1 MLQSTNISLN
11 VLVCKSNIE
20 MDNEKIKLLRNKIG
34 IPLNVAVEL
43 LKNNNNDVLLCEKE
57 FHNNNIQTISQKTE
71 CDYESAKESYAL
83 CNYDIAKAIER
94 INQKQVI
101 ITAGNKVNSKIGFVL
116 WPENAA
122 GEFYKTAKR
131 NDAFIHTEDFDI
143 ILKEFQS
150 VFPLKNP
157 WNNDIEDKFD
167 PVGNNF
173 FDNKTCRNIVEK
185 ISHIKTDDQKVQVFL
200 QEITNWLNDK
210 LTYADY
216 IVVYG
221 NL

>member
-1 MLQSTNISLN
+1 
-11 VLVCKSNIE
+11 
-20 MDNEKIKLLRNKIG
+20 MDNEKIKILRSRIAV
-34 IPLNVAVEL
+34 PLNVAIEL
-43 LKNNNNDVLLCEKE
+43 LKKNNNDVLLCEQE
-57 FHNNNIQTISQKTE
+57 FHDINIQTISQKAE
-71 CDYESAKESYAL
+71 CDYKTANESYAL
-83 CNYDIAKAIER
+83 CNYDVVKAIER

-101 ITAGNKVNSKIGFVL
+101 IATGYTTDSKIGFVL
-116 WPENAA
+116 WPENAV
-122 GEFYKTAKR
+122 GEFYKTTKR
-131 NDAFIHTEDFDI
+131 NDVFIHTEDFDI

-157 WNNDIEDKFD
+157 WNNDIEDEFD

-173 FDNKTCRNIVEK
+173 FDNKTCRIIIEK
-185 ISHIKTDDQKVQVFL
+185 ISHIKNDDEKVQFFL
-200 QEITNWLNDK
+200 KEVTNWLNDK

>member
-1 MLQSTNISLN
+1 
-11 VLVCKSNIE
+11 
-20 MDNEKIKLLRNKIG
+20 MDNEKIKILRSKIAV
-34 IPLNVAVEL
+34 PLNVAVEL
-43 LKNNNNDVLLCEKE
+43 LKKNNNDVLLCEQE
-57 FHNNNIQTISQKTE
+57 FHDINIQTISQKAE
-71 CDYESAKESYAL
+71 CDYKTANESYAL
-83 CNYDIAKAIER
+83 CNYDIVKAIER

-101 ITAGNKVNSKIGFVL
+101 ITTGNTTDSKIGFVL

-131 NDAFIHTEDFDI
+131 NNAFIHTEDFDI

-173 FDNKTCRNIVEK
+173 FDNKTCRIIVEK
-185 ISHIKTDDQKVQVFL
+185 ISHIKNDDEKVQFFL
-200 QEITNWLNDK
+200 KEVTNWLEDK

>member
-1 MLQSTNISLN
+1 
-11 VLVCKSNIE
+11 
-20 MDNEKIKLLRNKIG
+20 MDNEKIKILRSKIAV
-34 IPLNVAVEL
+34 PLNVAVQL
-43 LKNNNNDVLLCEKE
+43 LKKNNNDVLLCEQE
-57 FHNNNIQTISQKTE
+57 FHSINIQTISQKAE
-71 CDYESAKESYAL
+71 CDYETANESYAL
-83 CNYDIAKAIER
+83 CNYDIVKAIER

-101 ITAGNKVNSKIGFVL
+101 ITTGNTADSKIGFVL

-167 PVGNNF
+167 PVGNNI

-185 ISHIKTDDQKVQVFL
+185 ISHIKIDDEKTQVFL
-200 QEITNWLNDK
+200 KEVINWLNDK

>member
-1 MLQSTNISLN
+1 
-11 VLVCKSNIE
+11 
-20 MDNEKIKLLRNKIG
+20 MDNEKIKILRSKIAV
-34 IPLNVAVEL
+34 PLNVAAQL
-43 LKNNNNDVLLCEKE
+43 LKKNNNDVLLCEQE
-57 FHNNNIQTISQKTE
+57 FHSINIQTISQKAE
-71 CDYESAKESYAL
+71 CDYETANESYSL
-83 CNYDIAKAIER
+83 CNYDIVKAIER
-94 INQKQVI
+94 INQKQLI
-101 ITAGNKVNSKIGFVL
+101 ITTGNTADFKIGFVL

-131 NDAFIHTEDFDI
+131 NDVFIPTEDFDI

-150 VFPLKNP
+150 AFPLKNP

-173 FDNKTCRNIVEK
+173 LDNTTCRIIVEK
-185 ISHIKTDDQKVQVFL
+185 ISQIKNDDEKVQFFL
-200 QEITNWLNDK
+200 KEITNWLDDK
-210 LTYADY
+210 LKYADY